1 MSLLPH
7 IGTYCVC
14 THAYRPVSTMLQD
27 NVMQLSNLLL
37 TGYQRKDTKDTD
49 RVYGRVTRCSIS
61 SFVKA
66 GLWPRS

>member
-1 MSLLPH
+1 
-7 IGTYCVC
+7 
-14 THAYRPVSTMLQD
+14 MLQD